1 MHHMEFYD
9 FDDTCSTGTPSETW
23 SSSTWDSESHI
34 PISSY
39 STLTRALT
47 PQVVTNNTRESGVLE
62 AGLPTLTI
70 ATVSVL
76 FYFRVFH

>member
-9 FDDTCSTGTPSETW
+9 FDDSCSTSTPSETW

-39 STLTRALT
+39 STLTCVLT
-47 PQVVTNNTRESGVLE
+47 PQVVTNYTRKSGVLE
-62 AGLPTLTI
+62 ASLPTLTI

-76 FYFRVFH
+76 FYFCVFH